1 MILILSLE
9 IEFGFNL
16 FLDLCGLRVL
26 YIDQPS
32 YVNNVNIN
40 VWLDNKML
48 LVQIYFSTNE
58 IGGIWLSNQMLHS
71 VHTK

>member
-32 YVNNVNIN
+32 DTSKHRIISVMRQQNA
-40 VWLDNKML
+40 
-48 LVQIYFSTNE
+48 
-58 IGGIWLSNQMLHS
+58 IG
-71 VHTK
+71 